1 MYRALLWSKPW
12 PQPLVGSLQ
21 SLEAHLFKE
30 ACLPLYRERGYE
42 AEV

>member
-1 MYRALLWSKPW
+1 MHKALLWGKLW
-12 PQPLVGSLQ
+12 PQPLVGSQQ
-21 SLEAHLFKE
+21 SSEAYLFKE